1 VYGGPIG
8 AVLTPLLVGFE
19 KAGDLP
25 FASSLCAAC
34 TEVCPVRIPLHEH
47 LIALR
52 RDVMAKER
60 PAVQA
65 SLFRLWAVA
74 WRTPVRFRLFIRLSR
89 LAQRVL
95 VRRGRIRRAPFPLS
109 RWTGGR
115 DLPPVARE
123 TFRERWVVRR
133 RAGQPDANEEA
144 V

>member
-1 VYGGPIG
+1 
-8 AVLTPLLVGFE
+8 VLTPLLVGFE

-60 PAVQA
+60 PMVQMG
-65 SLFRLWAVA
+65 LFRLWAAA
-74 WRTPVRFRLFIRLSR
+74 WRTPLRFRLFIRMSR
-89 LAQRVL
+89 VAQRL
-95 VRRGRIRRAPFPLS
+95 FVRRARIPRAPFPLS

-115 DLPPVARE
+115 DLPPMARE
-123 TFRERWVVRR
+123 TFRERWVARR
-133 RAGQPDANEEA
+133 RAGRPDGSEDES
-144 V
+144 